1 MLMQDG
7 RPLAYHGQA
16 LKGKNLHLSTYEKE
30 LLALVVAV
38 KKWRPYL
45 LGKPLLI
52 KTDQQAL
59 KILLDQKVGKLAQQ
73 KWIAELMGYMFQVEY
88 KKWRDNKVA
97 DALSREEPPNQDTTT
112 LFMLSFPHLTWLE
125 ELQQAYVTD
134 PDLVKII
141 QGLQNRDP
149 TYKAYAFNG
158 NVLLYKDR
166 VVLSP
171 HSSLKSKVLL
181 ILKLMT
187 KILLILVAYQ

>member
-73 KWIAELMGYMFQVEY
+73 KWIAELMGYMFQVGY
-88 KKWRDNKVA
+88 KK
-97 DALSREEPPNQDTTT
+97 
-112 LFMLSFPHLTWLE
+112 
-125 ELQQAYVTD
+125 
-134 PDLVKII
+134 
-141 QGLQNRDP
+141 
-149 TYKAYAFNG
+149 
-158 NVLLYKDR
+158 
-166 VVLSP
+166 
-171 HSSLKSKVLL
+171 
-181 ILKLMT
+181 
-187 KILLILVAYQ
+187 